1 MNGINLDLQGQKVL
15 VTGASAGLGEYICKA
30 FNEAGAEIGIHYN
43 NNSENAI
50 ALQKE
55 LSKKVVAH
63 TMKANLEEP
72 EDARLLFQDAVDK
85 LGEVSVLVNCAANAS
100 QSICDFADLTDLTL
114 NDSSRT

>member
-30 FNEAGAEIGIHYN
+30 FNDAGAEIGIHYN
-43 NNSENAI
+43 TNSKNAI
-50 ALQKE
+50 DLQKE

-72 EDARLLFQDAVDK
+72 EGARDCLFKMPQI
-85 LGEVSVLVNCAANAS
+85 N
-100 QSICDFADLTDLTL
+100 
-114 NDSSRT
+114 